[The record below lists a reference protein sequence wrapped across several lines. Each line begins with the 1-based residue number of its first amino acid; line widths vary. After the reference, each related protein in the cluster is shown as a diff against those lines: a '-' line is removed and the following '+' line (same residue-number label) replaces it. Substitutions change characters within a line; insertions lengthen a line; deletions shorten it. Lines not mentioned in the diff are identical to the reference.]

1 MLFCYVLERLRFPAF
16 VAAQFIPQAF
26 RKEKPPGEIFFC
38 QELPGGFFQRRLFP
52 AVGVQGFPEWH
63 KPQAAPFPSGSC
75 SNSARKVPRGRVMS
89 HRTFA
94 SVFPRRLKRICSSSP
109 IRTRS
114 FFFCL
119 SSEMTNKIVFVI
131 FVCLNTRSNNII

>member
-63 KPQAAPFPSGSC
+63 KPQAAPFP
-75 SNSARKVPRGRVMS
+75 VRVM
-89 HRTFA
+89 
-94 SVFPRRLKRICSSSP
+94 LKLCQDSP
-109 IRTRS
+109 QRACHVAQDIRVRVPTQAEADLQ
-114 FFFCL
+114 FLPDQDTLFLFL
-119 SSEMTNKIVFVI
+119 PVQ
-131 FVCLNTRSNNII
+131 

>member
-52 AVGVQGFPEWH
+52 AVGDVAYHKLPGQG
-63 KPQAAPFPSGSC
+63 SLDYSY
-75 SNSARKVPRGRVMS
+75 
-89 HRTFA
+89 
-94 SVFPRRLKRICSSSP
+94 
-109 IRTRS
+109 
-114 FFFCL
+114 
-119 SSEMTNKIVFVI
+119 
-131 FVCLNTRSNNII
+131 